1 MKNEKFRKALV
12 GFVEDRGFEDG
23 IKILEDHT
31 FDNSVVGITEDGRA
45 VYDYEKMV
53 EEYMNDEKCSEIEA
67 VEWLDYNTLRA
78 IPYMGEGAPIVITH
92 SKDTILE
99 LYGD

>member
-12 GFVEDRGFEDG
+12 GFVEEHGFEDG

-45 VYDYEKMV
+45 VYDYGKMV
-53 EEYMNDEKCSEIEA
+53 EEYMNDEKCGEIEA

-78 IPYMGEGAPIVITH
+78 IPYMGEGAPIVIMN